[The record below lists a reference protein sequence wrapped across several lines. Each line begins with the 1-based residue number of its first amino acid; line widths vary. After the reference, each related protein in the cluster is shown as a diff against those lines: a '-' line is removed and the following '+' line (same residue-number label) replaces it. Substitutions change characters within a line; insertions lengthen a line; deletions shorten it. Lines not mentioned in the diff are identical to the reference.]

1 LIVSPH
7 FDPVP
12 LQLSALQLA
21 WMHELGIEKPWIP
34 APPPKQVLS
43 SGATVARAGSAA
55 QAATTE
61 AAAHQPGHPQAST
74 DSVRTADKASA
85 ASAAPVRPSPRPASQ
100 TSSRGAKGATTQVA
114 PVTRG
119 GAAETEKL
127 AAAAQT
133 LEALAE
139 AIASCQA
146 CGLCLER
153 ERVVVG
159 QGVMQAAVM
168 VVGEGPGEQEDRQGE
183 PFVGR
188 SGMLLDNML
197 STIDSGREKNVYLA
211 NIIKCRPPGNRS
223 PRPEEVA
230 ACKPYL
236 LRQIELVKPRTI
248 LALGKPAAQSLLGVE
263 AHLALMREQAY
274 TLPHPGHTVPV
285 VVSYHPAYLL
295 RKATEKAAAWKDLN
309 QVRAL
314 IEG

>member
-1 LIVSPH
+1 
-7 FDPVP
+7 
-12 LQLSALQLA
+12 
-21 WMHELGIEKPWIP
+21 MHELGIEKPWIP

-43 SGATVARAGSAA
+43 SGSAGARSGSVAGAPAQALTAEAAPVIPSSTQSSSDSVHAVGTVSATVAS
-55 QAATTE
+55 
-61 AAAHQPGHPQAST
+61 PG
-74 DSVRTADKASA
+74 RA
-85 ASAAPVRPSPRPASQ
+85 ASRPASQ
-100 TSSRGAKGATTQVA
+100 TSTRGAKGATVDVA

-119 GAAETEKL
+119 GAAETQKL

-153 ERVVVG
+153 ERTVVG
-159 QGVMQAAVM
+159 QGVMQPAVM

-197 STIDSGREKNVYLA
+197 STIESGREKNVYLA

-223 PRPEEVA
+223 PRPEEIA

-248 LALGKPAAQSLLGVE
+248 LALGKPAAQSLLGVD
-263 AHLALMREQAY
+263 APLALMREQAY
-274 TLPHPGHTVPV
+274 TLPHPGHIVPV

-314 IEG
+314 IEC

>member
-1 LIVSPH
+1 
-7 FDPVP
+7 
-12 LQLSALQLA
+12 
-21 WMHELGIEKPWIP
+21 MHELGIEKPWIP
-34 APPPKQVLS
+34 APPPKIGQ
-43 SGATVARAGSAA
+43 
-55 QAATTE
+55 
-61 AAAHQPGHPQAST
+61 PQALT
-74 DSVRTADKASA
+74 DSVRA
-85 ASAAPVRPSPRPASQ
+85 ASTEPAADVQPVRPAPRPVSQ
-100 TSSRGAKGATTQVA
+100 TPARVAKSVA
-114 PVTRG
+114 ADVTPVTRG
-119 GAAETEKL
+119 GATETAKL

-223 PRPEEVA
+223 PRPEEIA
-230 ACKPYL
+230 ACKPFL
-236 LRQIELVKPRTI
+236 LRQIELVKPRSI

-263 AHLALMREQAY
+263 APLAFMREQAY

-309 QVRAL
+309 QVKAL
-314 IEG
+314 IDG

>member
-1 LIVSPH
+1 MNPH
-7 FDPVP
+7 FDSLP

-21 WMHELGIEKPWIP
+21 WMHELGVEKHWMP
-34 APPPKQVLS
+34 AAPSPPKQVLTS
-43 SGATVARAGSAA
+43 VAAIVPANSATVASG
-55 QAATTE
+55 
-61 AAAHQPGHPQAST
+61 
-74 DSVRTADKASA
+74 VASA
-85 ASAAPVRPSPRPASQ
+85 ARPVSPNTASP
-100 TSSRGAKGATTQVA
+100 TATRRAKNVTPLVA
-114 PVTRG
+114 PVTWG
-119 GAAETEKL
+119 GAAETEKR
-127 AAAAQT
+127 AAAAPT
-133 LEALAE
+133 LEALSKM
-139 AIASCQA
+139 IASCQA

-188 SGMLLDNML
+188 SGMLLDHML
-197 STIDSGREKNVYLA
+197 SAIDSGREKNVYLA

-223 PRPEEVA
+223 PRPEEIA

-236 LRQIELVKPRTI
+236 LRQIELVKPRSMF
-248 LALGKPAAQSLLGVE
+248 ALGKLAAQSLLGVQ
-263 AHLALMREQAY
+263 APLALMREQVY

-309 QVRAL
+309 QLRAW
-314 IEG
+314 IA